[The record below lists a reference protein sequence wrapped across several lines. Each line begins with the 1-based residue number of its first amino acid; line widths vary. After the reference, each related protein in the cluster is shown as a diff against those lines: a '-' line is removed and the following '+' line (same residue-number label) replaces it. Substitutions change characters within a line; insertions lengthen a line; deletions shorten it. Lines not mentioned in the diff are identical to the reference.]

1 MLRTSFGKNL
11 LGAVVSATIV
21 LCSAGPAQA
30 AVYKGIWD
38 PTYGTPFPNLGW
50 KGEAFFDVPASCIS
64 QAADWYG
71 NTGVCSGLQVL
82 SGTLSFYNASLD
94 PLGLSPL
101 ETFTLNPSV
110 TVYEVYTNG
119 TALKGVS
126 TGFFAP
132 VVPSGAAMSIA
143 GGGSYYFDLKFLK
156 ELSPA
161 GTPSVQ
167 LLSNH
172 LAPMIPA
179 YLSESSRMR
188 SQHLIRRHHC
198 LQPGTGPGLRADVLP
213 ASVW

>member
-1 MLRTSFGKNL
+1 M
-11 LGAVVSATIV
+11 

-38 PTYGTPFPNLGW
+38 PTYGGPFPNLGW
-50 KGEAFFDVPASCIS
+50 KGEAFFDVPVSCIS
-64 QAADWYG
+64 QAAGWYG

-82 SGTLSFYNASLD
+82 SGTLSFYDASTD
-94 PLGLSPL
+94 PQGLSPL

-110 TVYEVYTNG
+110 TVYEVYTNS

-167 LLSNH
+167 LFNTFGLHDPACLSDGPLCIGGASSNKAIVVFSPVPEPEAYALM
-172 LAPMIPA
+172 LAGLGVVGFA
-179 YLSESSRMR
+179 A
-188 SQHLIRRHHC
+188 RR
-198 LQPGTGPGLRADVLP
+198 RAVRGG
-213 ASVW
+213 